1 MQNGPMDI
9 RKLIEED
16 AAAFQAI
23 RLEGL
28 QSHPEAFG
36 ASYEDEAK
44 LPLSLVSERIASG
57 AVFGG
62 FNHDQAL
69 EGVIGILKGQ
79 SEKVRHIATI
89 WGMFVRPSARGTGLS
104 SQLLRAAIDE
114 GFRDCRS
121 IRLSVVST
129 NVAARRLYQRAGF
142 AEWATDRAAL
152 HVDGVFYDEIL
163 MRREAK

>member
-1 MQNGPMDI
+1 MDI
-9 RKLIEED
+9 RKLTGED

-36 ASYEDEAK
+36 ASHEDEAK

-62 FNHDQAL
+62 FSDDHAL

-104 SQLLRAAIDE
+104 SQLLTAAIDE

-142 AEWATDRAAL
+142 AEWAVDRAAL
-152 HVDGVFYDEIL
+152 CVDGVFYDEIL
-163 MRREAK
+163 MRLEAE

>member
-1 MQNGPMDI
+1 MTHMHI
-9 RKLIEED
+9 RKLTGED

-28 QSHPEAFG
+28 QRHPEAFG
-36 ASYEDEAK
+36 ASYKDEAN
-44 LPLSLVSERIASG
+44 LPLSLVSERIVSA

-62 FNHDQAL
+62 FNDSQAL

-89 WGMFVRPSARGTGLS
+89 WGMFVRPNARGTGLS
-104 SQLLRAAIDE
+104 SHLLNAAINE

-129 NVAARRLYQRAGF
+129 NSAARRLYQRAGF
-142 AEWATDRAAL
+142 AEWAIDRAAL
-152 HVDGVFYDEIL
+152 CVDGVFYDEIL
-163 MRREAK
+163 MRLEAE